1 MYARLLFVFLLSI
14 RQPPSSTRTAT
25 LFPYTTLFLSSS
37 EAGFA
42 VGGGRLRLAVTSE
55 MPWQGR
61 TRIALGADRPVMA
74 AIRLRI
80 PGWARDSP
88 APGGLYRY
96 ADRAGAVRIAVNG
109 TPVAATP
116 APSGYVTLDREWRQG
131 DRKRV
136 V

>member
-1 MYARLLFVFLLSI
+1 
-14 RQPPSSTRTAT
+14 
-25 LFPYTTLFLSSS
+25 
-37 EAGFA
+37 
-42 VGGGRLRLAVTSE
+42 

-88 APGGLYRY
+88 APGGLYRSP
-96 ADRAGAVRIAVNG
+96 DRAGAVRIAVNG

-116 APSGYVTLDREWRQG
+116 DPHGYVTHEREWRAG
-131 DRKRV
+131 DAIEMCFPFKRSRTSV
-136 V
+136 SAELRERVGTN